1 MQVKTMGFVTMHL
14 FYLSYVTV
22 NKRLMVAI
30 STGIVVA
37 LELQWNSRRVVGAGE
52 FFLEKRL

>member
-1 MQVKTMGFVTMHL
+1 MKITGFVTMHL

-30 STGIVVA
+30 STGIVVVF
-37 LELQWNSRRVVGAGE
+37 ELQWSGRKAVGADE